1 MSVQNCTSLQF
12 YYIKTIF
19 DDFYLQKFE
28 QRIKYE
34 DSQLE
39 ASKLLVR
46 KVSNLCHVTRRNF
59 STIFYALRA
68 YEIVSC

>member
-46 KVSNLCHVTRRNF
+46 EVSNLSRDT
-59 STIFYALRA
+59 
-68 YEIVSC
+68 